1 MPPYTID
8 LLPDEPIIFQVM
20 GKEYQVTKHLESSA
34 SEIGRLLDT
43 ASQPLALIVDLR
55 EVSLGLDDIIG
66 GANAATRMNGLFRHS
81 NLRKTV
87 LITSSRIIELAA
99 RGMNTP
105 IFGHMKMEV
114 SKTLEEA
121 MAMARQ

>member
-8 LLPDEPIIFQVM
+8 LLPDEPIIVQVM

-43 ASQPLALIVDLR
+43 ASEPLTLIVDLR
-55 EVSLGLDDIIG
+55 EASLGLDDIIG
-66 GANAATRMNGLFRHS
+66 GANAAARMSGLFKHP
-81 NLRKTV
+81 NLRKTI
-87 LITSSRIIELAA
+87 LITSSRLIELAA

-114 SKTLEEA
+114 SKTVEEA
-121 MAMARQ
+121 LAVAHQ